1 MRDAESSSTQ
11 MTGVSLTCWL
21 QSRLRRAR
29 RASLVYGNINSASAR
44 AGHKALVFVPT
55 TTKSSDPSAGA
66 QGRLGTEQIQ
76 SELIQSCNPEHV
88 VPPNSVI
95 AQLAGVQKGAQCS
108 CKMQAVD
115 SWTQQQSFCISTI
128 QTDPIFAFDQVYD
141 APGNCIMLLFALSE
155 AGPATPCQALLTA
168 EQPST
173 WC

>member
-11 MTGVSLTCWL
+11 MTGVFLTCWL

-44 AGHKALVFVPT
+44 AGHRALVFVPT

-76 SELIQSCNPEHV
+76 SELICTRIQSCNPEHV

-95 AQLAGVQKGAQCS
+95 AQLARVQKGAQCS

-115 SWTQQQSFCISTI
+115 SWTQQLSFCMSTI
-128 QTDPIFAFDQVYD
+128 QTDPIFAFGIRFRMHQ
-141 APGNCIMLLFALSE
+141 
-155 AGPATPCQALLTA
+155 ATASCCFLHSQKPVLQHLAKHF
-168 EQPST
+168 
-173 WC
+173 